1 MKAEAFALLAAMGLV
16 SALNAAHADTM
27 TLSSQ
32 DYQEIQQLYARY
44 NVAIDTG
51 DAEAYAATFTPEG
64 IFNNF
69 SGHDALV
76 GFIKAWRERLNGAN
90 RRHWNTNLLIT
101 GDGKNATGSVYL
113 MLLDISTKPVSVAA
127 VATYSDTLVKT
138 ANGWRFTK
146 RTTHADNPTATNAS
160 PVAVPPAPATP
171 PK

>member
-1 MKAEAFALLAAMGLV
+1 MKAKALALFAAMALV
-16 SALNAAHADTM
+16 SALNGAHAATM

-64 IFNNF
+64 VFNNF
-69 SGHDALV
+69 TGHDALV
-76 GFIKAWRERLNGAN
+76 GFVKTWRERLSGAN

-113 MLLDISTKPVSVAA
+113 MLLDISTKPVSIAA

-138 ANGWRFTK
+138 ANGWRFVK
-146 RTTHADNPTATNAS
+146 RTTQADNPTATGVS
-160 PVAVPPAPATP
+160 PLATPATP

>member
-1 MKAEAFALLAAMGLV
+1 MKAKVFALLAAIGLV
-16 SALNAAHADTM
+16 STLNTAHADTM

-64 IFNNF
+64 IFNSF

-76 GFIKAWRERLNGAN
+76 GFIKTWRERLNGAN

-113 MLLDISTKPVSVAA
+113 MLLDISTKPVSIAA

-146 RTTHADNPTATNAS
+146 RTTHSDNPTATSAS
-160 PVAVPPAPATP
+160 PAATP
-171 PK
+171 PAAPTPPK

>member
-1 MKAEAFALLAAMGLV
+1 MKAKAFALLAAMGLV
-16 SALNAAHADTM
+16 SALNAAQADTM

-32 DYQEIQQLYARY
+32 DYQEIQQLYAHY
-44 NVAIDTG
+44 NVAIDSG

-69 SGHDALV
+69 TGHDALV
-76 GFIKAWRERLNGAN
+76 GFVKAWRERLNGAN
-90 RRHWNTNLLIT
+90 RRHWNSNLLIA

-113 MLLDISTKPVSVAA
+113 MLLDISTKPVSIAA
-127 VATYSDTLVKT
+127 VATYNDTLVKT

-146 RTTHADNPTATNAS
+146 RTTHSDNPTPTSAS
-160 PVAVPPAPATP
+160 PLAAPATP